1 MRGRFG
7 VLRRMAAVV
16 LVGLLAVLAGPVS
29 SACACSCAPA
39 TEQEQL
45 DRAAFV
51 FDGDVRAIERLDPE
65 ARGDYPLAVRLVV
78 RAVHKGDL
86 VGPGGQIL
94 VGNSDNEASCGYTF
108 EAGERY
114 RVYVTPQGPRFVTSL
129 CAGNRELGPAT
140 TDDAAWSS
148 VPASRAVGALPRDG
162 GASPMTLTL
171 IAAGVT
177 AAAAAGV
184 VGILRRRRRSPGTG
198 GQRTRPLS

>member
-1 MRGRFG
+1 
-7 VLRRMAAVV
+7 MAAVV
-16 LVGLLAVLAGPVS
+16 LVGLFTVLAGPVS
-29 SACACSCAPA
+29 PACACSCAVA

-51 FDGDVRAIERLDPE
+51 FDGDVRTIETLDPA

-108 EAGERY
+108 EAGKRY
-114 RVYVTPQGPRFVTSL
+114 RVYVTPQGSRFVTSL

-140 TDDAAWSS
+140 TGDPAWSAL
-148 VPASRAVGALPRDG
+148 PASPAVGALPLDSG
-162 GASPMTLTL
+162 PSAITWALL
-171 IAAGVT
+171 AAGV
-177 AAAAAGV
+177 AAVVAAGLFIGV
-184 VGILRRRRRSPGTG
+184 RRRRA
-198 GQRTRPLS
+198 